1 MSFTFSGKFVIRL
14 NKFVKSYTVYLE
26 YKQYPVP
33 TNFSFAKS
41 PLLGILCHTLSACQC
56 AVRYDSF
63 YAMINVILYGHDLP

>member
-41 PLLGILCHTLSACQC
+41 PLLGILCHTLLA
-56 AVRYDSF
+56 
-63 YAMINVILYGHDLP
+63 NVQFDTIRFMPCLLLKQWQSMTM